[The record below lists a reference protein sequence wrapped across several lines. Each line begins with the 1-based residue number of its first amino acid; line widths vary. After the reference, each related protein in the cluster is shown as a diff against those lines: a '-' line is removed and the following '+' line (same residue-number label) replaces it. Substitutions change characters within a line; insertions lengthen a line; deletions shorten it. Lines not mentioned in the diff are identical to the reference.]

1 MKKIIL
7 LILLFVS
14 FLLPAQTTY
23 EVMWESGAGSA
34 TLSPVIEVG
43 DTVKW
48 IWTDS
53 APKTI
58 TALPGGREVFDSG
71 ILEVGTKVFSYTF
84 NKIGQTRY
92 ENEANP
98 SMNGRVTVVKKMS
111 QEEKFVKN
119 LSFYP
124 NPVNTTLHLSSVF
137 TIENYEIYNVLGSL
151 VLKGKSNSKL
161 VRINMNNLNSG
172 LYFVK
177 ISANNMHTTL
187 KVTKS

>member
-7 LILLFVS
+7 ITFLLVPYI
-14 FLLPAQTTY
+14 LPAQTTY
-23 EVMWESGAGSA
+23 EIMWEPGAGSA
-34 TLSPVIEVG
+34 SLSPTIEVG

-48 IWTDS
+48 IWSDTS
-53 APKTI
+53 PKTV
-58 TALPGGREVFDSG
+58 TALPGGKEIFDSG
-71 ILEVGTKVFSYTF
+71 ILEFGAKSFSYTF

-98 SMNGRVTVVKKMS
+98 AMNGKVTVVKKMS
-111 QEEKFVKN
+111 QEEKFIKN

-124 NPVNTTLHLSSVF
+124 NPVNTTLNLSSVF
-137 TIENYEIYNVLGSL
+137 TIDSYEVYNALGSL
-151 VLKGKSNSKL
+151 VLKGKSNGKIA
-161 VRINMNNLNSG
+161 RIDMSNLNNG

-177 ISANNMHTTL
+177 ISGNNMQTTI